1 MQQIRSNLLLT
12 SIICLTF
19 GAMLIVSKET
29 LAISIGAPISVFGI
43 IMFIWGMS
51 LNSEESGWSSEK
63 IADWTPSSEE
73 MVEAGR
79 VMYRVDT
86 TLDEPISSTILCGS
100 CGEVTL
106 IDGYKPSAFSCPACE
121 VELWEEEE

>member
-1 MQQIRSNLLLT
+1 MKHIKSNLLLS
-12 SIICLTF
+12 SIICLAI

-29 LAISIGAPISVFGI
+29 LAISIGAPISLCGI

-51 LNSEESGWSSEK
+51 LNSEDSGWSSEK
-63 IADWTPSSEE
+63 IAEWAPASEE

-86 TLDEPISSTILCGS
+86 TLDEPINSTILCGS

-106 IDGYKPSAFSCPACE
+106 VEGPRPSTFTCPDCD
-121 VELWEEEE
+121 VELWEEE